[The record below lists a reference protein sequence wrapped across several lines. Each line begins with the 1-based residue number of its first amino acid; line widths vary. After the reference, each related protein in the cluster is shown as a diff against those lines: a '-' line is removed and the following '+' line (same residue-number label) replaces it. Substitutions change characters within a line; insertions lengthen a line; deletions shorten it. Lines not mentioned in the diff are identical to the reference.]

1 MQSPMF
7 TEQTRTRIFY
17 VFAGVAVGMVLAGI
31 ARIELSM
38 RPDMWRWLALY
49 FIGVV
54 QNNPLVALLLIG
66 VAVLGLGLL
75 AVAHKEAA

>member
-1 MQSPMF
+1 MF

-31 ARIELSM
+31 ARIELST

-49 FIGVV
+49 FTGLV
-54 QNNPLVALLLIG
+54 QSNPMLAVLLIG
-66 VAVLGLGLL
+66 VAALGLALV